1 MITAWGPATR
11 WRHGRDVVL
20 VLGAIL
26 CTGALPAQTAPTRTA
41 RAATEPREDS
51 VTVRFVNSDL
61 RSATQLMSQY
71 LDRPLLFSG
80 QGTGPVTMET
90 PRPVAR
96 GDVINLL
103 RGLLDSQNFELFA
116 DTAARL
122 YRARPKALAQAPLRQ
137 VGANEQVSPR
147 QQGAV
152 ELFVL
157 PLKHM
162 RAVDIAVTLNA
173 LYGRTILFGDARS
186 RTTTLGDEL
195 RSNQV
200 PPAGSQ
206 PTGMNGAPRIG
217 VPAGEVTIIP
227 NAHANSLLVRSSRAD
242 YDLIRTVVDQ
252 LDVRPLQVLIEVL
265 IAEVR
270 RDKLFSIN
278 MDAALGDTH
287 VGQGPTKLNGTLGN
301 TGVGDFALKV
311 MGIGN
316 LDLNATLSVAASHGD
331 ARILSRPL
339 VITANNVEAQ
349 IVVGS
354 QRPFVQVSRTL
365 PTDGGARDQIVQYK
379 DVGTKLTVKPTISS
393 DGLVQLE
400 VSQEV
405 SNATSE
411 TQFNAPVISTRSV
424 QTQLLI
430 RDGQTVVL
438 GGLTDQE
445 REASDGGIPLL
456 SRIPLIG
463 GLFGHSLRRT
473 VDTELFIFLTP
484 RVIRTDDDAE
494 RLTTPFR
501 ANADKVRP

>member
-1 MITAWGPATR
+1 MS
-11 WRHGRDVVL
+11 VVRFAVSL
-20 VLGAIL
+20 ALAVMCGAASLGAQ
-26 CTGALPAQTAPTRTA
+26 AAPSQPVRVA
-41 RAATEPREDS
+41 VPREDS
-51 VTVRFVNSDL
+51 VNVRFVNTDL

-80 QGTGPVTMET
+80 QGTSPVTLET
-90 PRPVAR
+90 PRPVPRA
-96 GDVINLL
+96 DVINLL

-116 DTAARL
+116 DTAAHL
-122 YRARPKALAQAPLRQ
+122 YRARLKALPPTPARQFGQMDPPL
-137 VGANEQVSPR
+137 AR
-147 QQGAV
+147 QQGSI

-162 RAVDIAVTLNA
+162 RAVDIAATLNA
-173 LYGRTILFGDARS
+173 LYGRAVSFGDGRFRS
-186 RTTTLGDEL
+186 STLGDEL
-195 RSNQV
+195 RANQI
-200 PPAGSQ
+200 PPAGMS
-206 PTGMNGAPRIG
+206 PSNPGGNPSIS
-217 VPAGEVTIIP
+217 VPAGELTIIP

-242 YDLIRTVVDQ
+242 YDLIHAVVEQ
-252 LDVRPLQVLIEVL
+252 LDVRPLQVMIEVM

-270 RDKLFSIN
+270 RDKLFAIN
-278 MDAALGDTH
+278 MDAGLGDIH
-287 VGQGPTKLNGTLGN
+287 LNHGDAPTLSGTLGT

-311 MGIGN
+311 MGIGG
-316 LDLNATLSVAASHGD
+316 LDLNATLSIAASHGD

-339 VITANNVEAQ
+339 VITANNVQAE
-349 IVVGS
+349 IVVGT

-365 PTDGGARDQIVQYK
+365 PTDAGARDQIVQYK

-411 TQFNAPVISTRSV
+411 TQFNAPIISTRSV

-438 GGLTDQE
+438 GGLSDTE
-445 REASDGGIPLL
+445 REAIDGGIPLL

-463 GLFGHSLRRT
+463 GLFGHSSRHT
-473 VDTELFIFLTP
+473 VETELFVFLTP

-494 RLTTPFR
+494 RLTVPLR
-501 ANADKVRP
+501 VKAERVSP

>member
-1 MITAWGPATR
+1 VATMFVATR
-11 WRHGRDVVL
+11 L
-20 VLGAIL
+20 S
-26 CTGALPAQTAPTRTA
+26 AQTAPSRTA
-41 RAATEPREDS
+41 VVRDDS
-51 VTVRFVNSDL
+51 VTVRFVNIDL
-61 RSATQLMSQY
+61 RSAAQLMSQY

-90 PRPVAR
+90 PHPVPR
-96 GDVINLL
+96 GSVINLL
-103 RGLLDSQNFELFA
+103 RGLLDSQNYELFA

-122 YRARPKALAQAPLRQ
+122 YRARPKAAAEVPSRPAPQ
-137 VGANEQVSPR
+137 FEQNMAR
-147 QQGAV
+147 QQGGV

-162 RAVDIAVTLNA
+162 RAVDIAGTLNA
-173 LYGRTILFGDARS
+173 LYGRAVSFGDGRS
-186 RTTTLGDEL
+186 RTNTLSDEL
-195 RSNQV
+195 RINQI
-200 PPAGSQ
+200 PPVGSQ
-206 PTGMNGAPRIG
+206 PSSAGNGPRLG
-217 VPAGEVTIIP
+217 VPAGEITIIP
-227 NAHANSLLVRSSRAD
+227 NAHANSLLVRASRAD
-242 YDLIRTVVDQ
+242 YDLIRAVVDQ

-270 RDKLFSIN
+270 RDRLFAIN
-278 MDAALGDTH
+278 MEGALGDTH
-287 VGQGPTKLNGTLGN
+287 LSHGATPNLSGTLGS

-311 MGIGN
+311 MGIGG
-316 LDLNATLSVAASHGD
+316 LDLNATLNIAASHGD
-331 ARILSRPL
+331 ARILSRPV
-339 VITANNVEAQ
+339 VITANNVEAE
-349 IVVGS
+349 IVVGT

-365 PTDGGARDQIVQYK
+365 PTDAGARDQIVQYK

-438 GGLTDQE
+438 GGLTDTE
-445 REASDGGIPLL
+445 HEATDGGIPLL

-463 GLFGHSLRRT
+463 GLFGHSSRHT
-473 VDTELFIFLTP
+473 VETELFIFLTP

-501 ANADKVRP
+501 TKADRVKP